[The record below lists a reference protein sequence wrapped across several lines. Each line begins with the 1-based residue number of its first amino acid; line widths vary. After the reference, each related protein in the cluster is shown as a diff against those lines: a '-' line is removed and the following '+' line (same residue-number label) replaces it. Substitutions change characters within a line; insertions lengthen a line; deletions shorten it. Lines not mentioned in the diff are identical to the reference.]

1 MPDDVARRRLVERV
15 DANRTDDADPAVIE
29 RRLELFHDE
38 THPLLAYYDER
49 GILRT
54 VDADQPPEAVSAG
67 HLRGVGIRLRRH

>member
-1 MPDDVARRRLVERV
+1 MPDDVARRRLVDRV

-29 RRLELFHDE
+29 RRLELFHGE

-54 VDADQPPEAVSAG
+54 VDADQPPEAVSQAIFVALG
-67 HLRGVGIRLRRH
+67 SD